1 MVDVTPN
8 ISMVLYAV
16 LWHSSLSFKNRKR
29 LETATKIILGRRYV
43 NYKNALKT
51 LNLDNLDERRKIICL
66 KFANNCLKNEKVKG
80 LFPKN
85 ERTFK
90 LKLRKERKFK
100 TNKTERYKKSTIPYM
115 QELLNNDEWKKR
127 DEMSE
132 R

>member
-1 MVDVTPN
+1 MPLVDVTPN

-66 KFANNCLKNEKVKG
+66 NFTKNY
-80 LFPKN
+80 L
-85 ERTFK
+85 
-90 LKLRKERKFK
+90 
-100 TNKTERYKKSTIPYM
+100 
-115 QELLNNDEWKKR
+115 
-127 DEMSE
+127 
-132 R
+132 

>member
-1 MVDVTPN
+1 MDVTPN

-66 KFANNCLKNEKVKG
+66 KFAKNRLK
-80 LFPKN
+80 
-85 ERTFK
+85 
-90 LKLRKERKFK
+90 
-100 TNKTERYKKSTIPYM
+100 KKSSCHDFLVSKQKYFLNE
-115 QELLNNDEWKKR
+115 ELLFCSNLIPH
-127 DEMSE
+127 S
-132 R
+132 

>member
-1 MVDVTPN
+1 M
-8 ISMVLYAV
+8 
-16 LWHSSLSFKNRKR
+16 
-29 LETATKIILGRRYV
+29 

-51 LNLDNLDERRKIICL
+51 LNLDNLDERRKMICL
-66 KFANNCLKNEKVKG
+66 KFAKNCFKNEKVKG

-90 LKLRKERKFK
+90 MKLREERKFK